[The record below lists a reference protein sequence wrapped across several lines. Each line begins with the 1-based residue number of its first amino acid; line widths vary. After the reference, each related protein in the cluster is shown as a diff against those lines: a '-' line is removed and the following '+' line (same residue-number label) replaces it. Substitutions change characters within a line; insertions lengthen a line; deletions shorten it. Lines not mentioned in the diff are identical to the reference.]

1 MSFFIFWCM
10 YCGIPSWMG
19 QGSESDPKN
28 PHRHHRLHRHPSV
41 FTVLPRAVLE
51 KILQIL
57 PVWLGSSVPHR
68 KSWKC
73 LSAVF
78 PSIHSHTL
86 WRLFLELFQQVCTY
100 GFLLDGINNSYNN
113 SWILLS
119 QVILGNCYIIKKSDS
134 AEFAKIIALVFLICL
149 SWCHESIY
157 PQVLIS
163 RRHLFNGSII

>member
-1 MSFFIFWCM
+1 M

-19 QGSESDPKN
+19 HSSESDPQN
-28 PHRHHRLHRHPSV
+28 PHRHHRLHRYPSV

-73 LSAVF
+73 LPAVF
-78 PSIHSHTL
+78 PSIHSYTL
-86 WRLFLELFQQVCTY
+86 WRLFLEVFQQVCTY

-119 QVILGNCYIIKKSDS
+119 SQVILGNCYIIKKSDS
-134 AEFAKIIALVFLICL
+134 AVFAKIICL
-149 SWCHESIY
+149 GSLGMFVIVSWITYS
-157 PQVLIS
+157 QVLIS
-163 RRHLFNGSII
+163 RTDLMGV

>member
-1 MSFFIFWCM
+1 M
-10 YCGIPSWMG
+10 YYGIPSWMG
-19 QGSESDPKN
+19 HSSESDPQN
-28 PHRHHRLHRHPSV
+28 PHRHHRLHRYPSV

-73 LSAVF
+73 LPAVF
-78 PSIHSHTL
+78 PSIHSYTL
-86 WRLFLELFQQVCTY
+86 WRLFLEVFQQVCTY

-119 QVILGNCYIIKKSDS
+119 SQVILGNCYIIKKSDS
-134 AEFAKIIALVFLICL
+134 AVFAKIICL
-149 SWCHESIY
+149 GILGMFVRVSWITY
-157 PQVLIS
+157 P
-163 RRHLFNGSII
+163 